1 MLAGTLLGQG
11 PVRRQSSALVGDRGP
26 AAAPKG
32 WRPKRSG
39 GVRFVAIIFL
49 LVLAGLVGLFI
60 YGQMMEPD
68 LREIEVEATHAAQ

>member
-1 MLAGTLLGQG
+1 MLAGTLLGRG
-11 PVRRQSSALVGDRGP
+11 ARTPWLRGGRYGVRRP
-26 AAAPKG
+26 PMMG

-68 LREIEVEATHAAQ
+68 LREIEVETTHAAQ